1 MDVIDQLL
9 ADLRHEACVFYRLEA
24 SEPWRI
30 QKAMS
35 PVAPFYAVLS
45 GSARVVVGEAVHELH
60 EGDFIVLPGGSAN
73 ELTGIHSAEASPV
86 PLISLLEG
94 TGVAP
99 WRPGIRYRRTAHLR
113 YGGRGEQSVV
123 LGGIFSF
130 RDLRKNPLLCALPPA
145 LVLRANDPS
154 SPSATIIDAIRTEL
168 ACEQPGSNLM
178 IAKFTDLL
186 FLQTLRAYLAT
197 DLENT
202 TGWIRGMMDPMVGRA
217 ISRLHAAPERRWTLQ
232 ELAQEAGSSRS
243 VFAQRFSA
251 LVGQGALTYLTGWR
265 MHVAAGLLLDEAESI
280 ATVAGRVGYQSE
292 AAFSI
297 AFKRWA
303 GSPPSQYRSEKRRI
317 LRQAQSEPLP
327 AA

>member
-1 MDVIDQLL
+1 
-9 ADLRHEACVFYRLEA
+9 
-24 SEPWRI
+24 
-30 QKAMS
+30 
-35 PVAPFYAVLS
+35 
-45 GSARVVVGEAVHELH
+45 
-60 EGDFIVLPGGSAN
+60 
-73 ELTGIHSAEASPV
+73 
-86 PLISLLEG
+86 
-94 TGVAP
+94 
-99 WRPGIRYRRTAHLR
+99 
-113 YGGRGEQSVV
+113 
-123 LGGIFSF
+123 
-130 RDLRKNPLLCALPPA
+130 
-145 LVLRANDPS
+145 
-154 SPSATIIDAIRTEL
+154 
-168 ACEQPGSNLM
+168 
-178 IAKFTDLL
+178 
-186 FLQTLRAYLAT
+186 
-197 DLENT
+197 
-202 TGWIRGMMDPMVGRA
+202 MVGRA

-317 LRQAQSEPLP
+317 LRHAQGEPLP